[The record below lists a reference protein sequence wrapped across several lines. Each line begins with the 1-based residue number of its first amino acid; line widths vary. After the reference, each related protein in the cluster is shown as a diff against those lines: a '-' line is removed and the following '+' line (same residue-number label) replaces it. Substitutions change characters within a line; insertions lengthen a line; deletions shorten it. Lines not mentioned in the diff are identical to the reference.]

1 MITQQELDTAHLNNG
16 YSYCKL
22 DLAKVLLALQQE
34 EEWDAETLNE
44 ISDRMEI
51 IYQIREVSGFSLPI
65 EIKD

>member
-1 MITQQELDTAHLNNG
+1 MITSQELDTERLKVG
-16 YSYCKL
+16 YSFNRL

-65 EIKD
+65 EIKE